1 MSDPNQRCNITFD
14 RTDFR
19 IQEPIPF
26 NPKWYSHKFKGPGLR
41 YEVAIC
47 IKTGW
52 IVWVNGPFPAGE
64 WPDRKIA
71 QAGINHHLDENEC
84 YVGDGGY
91 YDGRQWAETPTGYN
105 NHEQKM
111 YAMARACHE
120 TVNRRFKQ
128 FGCNNNNNNRH
139 NNETTMQQQQ
149 QQTQQQTQQ
158 RNNNNNNR
166 HNNETTTTTTFFGNH
181 QNNATTNHEKSL
193 TTTTTETTQRRNNN
207 NQP

>member
-1 MSDPNQRCNITFD
+1 MIQIKFENRHLLSDPNQRCKITVD
-14 RTDFR
+14 GTDFR

-71 QAGINHHLDENEC
+71 QAGINHHLDDNEC

-91 YDGRQWAETPTGYN
+91 YDGWQWAETPTGYN

-111 YAMARACHE
+111 YAMARARHE
-120 TVNRRFKQ
+120 TVNRQFKQ
-128 FGCNNNNNNRH
+128 FGCLSNTYRH
-139 NNETTMQQQQ
+139 KLQKHGAMFHAIANITQLAIMDNESLFQVGY
-149 QQTQQQTQQ
+149 
-158 RNNNNNNR
+158 
-166 HNNETTTTTTFFGNH
+166 NENYH
-181 QNNATTNHEKSL
+181 VS
-193 TTTTTETTQRRNNN
+193 
-207 NQP
+207 P

>member
-1 MSDPNQRCNITFD
+1 MIQIKFENRHLMSDLNQRCKITVD

-47 IKTGW
+47 IKIGW

-91 YDGRQWAETPTGYN
+91 YNGQQWAETPTGYN

-111 YAMARACHE
+111 YAMARARHE
-120 TVNRRFKQ
+120 TVDRQFKQ
-128 FGCNNNNNNRH
+128 FGCLSNTYRH
-139 NNETTMQQQQ
+139 KLQKHGAMFHAIANITQLAIMDNEPLFQVGY
-149 QQTQQQTQQ
+149 
-158 RNNNNNNR
+158 
-166 HNNETTTTTTFFGNH
+166 NENYH
-181 QNNATTNHEKSL
+181 VS
-193 TTTTTETTQRRNNN
+193 
-207 NQP
+207 P